1 MLQYMTAGESHGKCL
16 VAILEGMPR
25 GVKIDRKLI
34 NLQLKRRQMGYGRGK
49 RMKIEADK
57 IDILSGVRGGYTT
70 AAPISLLIENR
81 DKTLDRLPPVV
92 CPRPGHADLA
102 GMLKY
107 NIHDARDI
115 LERASARE
123 TAVRVAVGNI
133 CRQFL
138 TLFGIDLFSHIK
150 SLGGIKARVEKLS
163 PLQIKR
169 LAKNSSL
176 LCADEH
182 AEKLMKKTIDEIR
195 KEGDTTG
202 GIFEIIALG
211 LPAGLGSC
219 MDYRKKLDAR
229 LALELISIQAIKA
242 ISFGAEF
249 DKAHLKGSQF
259 HDAIYYKQGKF
270 FRKTNNAGGLEG
282 GMTDG
287 QPLRVSCFMKPI
299 STLMKPLDSVNIKTK
314 KPMKA
319 AVERADVCALPA
331 AAIVGE
337 NVTAFVLASAFLEK
351 FGSDT
356 LTEIK
361 RNYQGYIRQIKNF

>member
-34 NLQLKRRQMGYGRGK
+34 NLQLKRRRMGYGRGK

-92 CPRPGHADLA
+92 CPRPGHTDLA

-150 SLGGIKARVEKLS
+150 SLGGIKARVGKLS

-169 LAKNSSL
+169 LAKNSDL
-176 LCADEH
+176 LCADEY

-242 ISFGAEF
+242 ISFGAGF

-282 GMTDG
+282 GMTDS

-319 AVERADVCALPA
+319 AAERADVCALPA